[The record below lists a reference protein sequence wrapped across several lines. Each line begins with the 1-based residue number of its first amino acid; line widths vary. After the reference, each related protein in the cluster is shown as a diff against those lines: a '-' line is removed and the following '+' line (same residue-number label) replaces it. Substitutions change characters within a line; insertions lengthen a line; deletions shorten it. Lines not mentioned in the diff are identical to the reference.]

1 LPKTVRKTVRIANQL
16 GLHARPAML
25 FAEEAARFA
34 SDIHVE
40 RADDGS
46 VSADGKSVMQLLIL
60 AATHQT
66 RLTITANGDDAD
78 EAIDALIDLVNAKF
92 REE

>member
-1 LPKTVRKTVRIANQL
+1 MPKIVRKTVRIANQL

-25 FAEEAARFA
+25 FAEEASRFHC
-34 SDIHVE
+34 DIHVE
-40 RADDGS
+40 RADDS
-46 VSADGKSVMQLLIL
+46 AVCADGKSVMQLLIL

-66 RLTITANGDDAD
+66 QLTITAQGDDA
-78 EAIDALIDLVNAKF
+78 ETAIDALIALVNEKF